1 MCGIVGYI
9 GKENAVPVLIN
20 GLISLEYR
28 GYDSAGIA
36 IINKKRDENIEVIK
50 TKGKVEKLQE
60 KIQEKLIVNSQE
72 GINVKLKAN
81 PIYKNCNT
89 IKIDKN
95 NKATNIN
102 RTTGVNNISN
112 TCEINANLGI
122 AHTRWATHGKPSEK
136 NAHPQLDNSKTFAV
150 VHNGIIE
157 NYDEL
162 KSMLINKGYKFFS
175 ETDTEI
181 IPNLLHYYFIELLQS
196 EGTKRGIYNK
206 EKKISEQINN
216 KEIEKIYSEIYLKAI
231 SKTVKTLQGS
241 FALGIITNL
250 FPQKL
255 IAIKKDSPL
264 VIGSNENG
272 NFIASDIHALLSYT
286 NKFYFIK
293 DYEIAELTEEN
304 ISFYDFN
311 LNKKEIK
318 PNNVEVDTSSCGKNG
333 YEDYMLKEIFEQP
346 RAIRE
351 TIGTALTDANKV
363 SLPLEKINFKKFN
376 KIYIVACGTAMHAG
390 LVAKNLFEHY
400 IKLPTEVDM
409 ASEFRHRN
417 PLIDEKTL
425 CVFISQSGETAD
437 TIAALKLSKEK
448 KCTTIAIVNVIE
460 SSITRIA
467 DYVLYTHAGPEIA
480 VASTKAYTCQVTL
493 LSILGIYIYERLNEK
508 IENAN
513 IDDRLNEKIENAN
526 ADDKLKE
533 EVEKLKK
540 NILKLPKKVE
550 ETLKCS
556 EKMKELAHKYYKNKD
571 IFFIG
576 REVDYAVAREGSLK
590 LKEISYIHSEA
601 NAAGELKHGPIALIE
616 KGVPVIGIATNDE
629 INSKTF
635 SNIEE
640 VIARGADS
648 ILITNTEKA
657 IPEIINNN
665 QVIKIANISP
675 MISAIIS
682 IIPMQLFAYYIAKE
696 KGLDVDKPRNLAKSV
711 TVE

>member
-9 GKENAVPVLIN
+9 GKGNAVPVLIN

-36 IINKKRDENIEVIK
+36 IINKKRDEHIEVIK

-60 KIQEKLIVNSQE
+60 KIQEKLMVNSE
-72 GINVKLKAN
+72 ESINVKLKAS

-102 RTTGVNNISN
+102 RTTGVNNISH
-112 TCEINANLGI
+112 TYEITANLGI

-181 IPNLLHYYFIELLQS
+181 IPNLLHYYFIEFLQS

-250 FPQKL
+250 FPKKL

-272 NFIASDIHALLSYT
+272 NFIASDIHALFSYT

-304 ISFYDFN
+304 INFYDFN
-311 LNKKEIK
+311 LNKKEIN
-318 PNNVEVDTSSCGKNG
+318 PNNVEVDASSCRKNG

-351 TIGTALTDANKV
+351 TIGTALTDTYKV

-409 ASEFRHRN
+409 ASEFRYRN

-425 CVFISQSGETAD
+425 CIFISQSGETAD